1 MTRLH
6 FPLFVALSSLLVW
19 SSTSQAALV
28 FQADFNG
35 SGSGTGGV
43 SDIVQAGGS
52 GVIYSQSGSNATS
65 SVSSTSPLSG
75 GSGGYLSIGDAG
87 VNTTNGTGAGVTFS
101 PASVG
106 NSFDSWLTQNGV
118 SAGVDSLTGG
128 FDFFF
133 RMDSMSGTWNS
144 NSLRFLDISGG
155 TNGLR
160 LVLNNNSTNRLQLE
174 LINVSNSS
182 LNVTA
187 NNPSS
192 SPIAFTEGTLYHVA
206 GTVATNSS
214 TGRVTLSLYLA
225 EGNTAIDTSSS
236 TYRIGQATSSGSY
249 DVTQA
254 FNSVNG
260 FNFGLVNNNV
270 SDIKSMGIDSFR
282 IYDSVPATFST
293 LPIPEP
299 ASLGVILMSGTL
311 FLVRRRRTS
320 SVF

>member
-1 MTRLH
+1 MIRLRL
-6 FPLFVALSSLLVW
+6 PLFVVLCSLLIW
-19 SSTSQAALV
+19 SSTSKAALV

-35 SGSGTGGV
+35 SGSGTGGS
-43 SDIVQAGGS
+43 SDIVQTGGT
-52 GVIYSQSGSNATS
+52 GALYSQAGSNATASAS
-65 SVSSTSPLSG
+65 SASPLSG
-75 GSGGYLSIGDAG
+75 GSGGYLSIADVGAG
-87 VNTTNGTGAGVTFS
+87 SGGAGVTFS
-101 PASVG
+101 PTSAG

-144 NSLRFLDISGG
+144 NSLRFLDFSGG
-155 TNGLR
+155 ANGLR
-160 LVLNNNSTNRLQLE
+160 LVLNNNSVDRLQLE
-174 LINVSNSS
+174 LINVSSSS

-192 SPIAFTEGTLYHVA
+192 SPISFTEGTLYHVA
-206 GTVATNSS
+206 GTVTTNSS

-236 TYRIGQATSSGSY
+236 THRIGQGTSSGSY
-249 DVTQA
+249 DVTHA
-254 FNSVNG
+254 FNSANG
-260 FNFGLVNNNV
+260 FNFGLVSNSM
-270 SDIKSMGIDSFR
+270 SDAKSLGIDSFR

-299 ASLGVILMSGTL
+299 ASLGVILMSGAW

-320 SVF
+320 SAF